1 MAETKPL
8 ACSLDA
14 AAARDRLALIES
26 VGRRALLSREERE
39 GMHLLRFAADA
50 QTRAE
55 LRQIVRA
62 ERRCCPFLDLGLAAE
77 DDEVVL
83 TVGAGQDARD
93 VATML
98 AEAFGPAA
106 GAPAASD
113 VGSPR
118 PLWTGMGAG
127 ALAALLCCVVA
138 PLFLGGIVGAAVGG
152 VGDAV
157 LAIGAVGIGAYA
169 MRRRRRKRCAC

>member
-39 GMHLLRFAADA
+39 GMHLLRFSADA

-106 GAPAASD
+106 SD
-113 VGSPR
+113 GGSPR